1 MSDNVVSKLKLFT
14 DDASMF
20 SVVVDPINN
29 SQKLSFKPD
38 PSKQAQGVVFS
49 RKAKKDITH
58 LFYLIILPFNK
69 YQLKNLCGYIFMK
82 TLHSNIILM

>member
-1 MSDNVVSKLKLFT
+1 MSQGWILGALFLYIYINDLSDNVVSKLKLFT

-38 PSKQAQGVVFS
+38 PSK
-49 RKAKKDITH
+49 
-58 LFYLIILPFNK
+58 
-69 YQLKNLCGYIFMK
+69 
-82 TLHSNIILM
+82 